1 MKMRTPIIAGN
12 WKMNM
17 TRGNAQDLVRGLG
30 QAIEGVEGVEVV
42 VCPPF
47 TALDAVAEEC
57 KELGIG
63 LGAQNMHWE
72 ASGAFT
78 GEVAPQMVKDVGCQY
93 VIIGHSERR
102 QYFGETNETVNAKV
116 KAALANQLIPIMCVG
131 ETLEQRETGITDRI
145 CREQVVEG
153 LQGIDAAKLRRLV
166 VAYEPIWAIGTG
178 KSASAKDAEHVIN
191 YIRSVL
197 ADLLGA
203 DIAKDIRIQYGG
215 SVKPD
220 NIEELMAQPN
230 IDGALVG
237 GASLKADSFA
247 AIVRGALNE

>member
-1 MKMRTPIIAGN
+1 
-12 WKMNM
+12 MNM
-17 TRGNAQDLVRGLG
+17 TRADALALVQDLGK
-30 QAIEGVEGVEVV
+30 AIEDVEGIEVV

-47 TALDAVAEEC
+47 TALDAVNAEC
-57 KELGIG
+57 AELGVA

-72 ASGAFT
+72 SSGAFT
-78 GEVAPQMVKDVGCQY
+78 GEVSPGMLKDAGCKY

-102 QYFGETNETVNAKV
+102 QFFGETNETVNAKV
-116 KAALANQLIPIMCVG
+116 RSALGHGLIPIMCVG
-131 ETLEQRETGITDRI
+131 ETLEQRETGITDRV

-153 LQGIDAAKLRRLV
+153 LQGIDPSMLSEIV
-166 VAYEPIWAIGTG
+166 IAYEPIWAIGTG

-191 YIRSVL
+191 FIRSVL
-197 ADLLGA
+197 ADLLGREA
-203 DIAKDIRIQYGG
+203 AESIRIQYGG

-220 NIEELMAQPN
+220 NTEELMAQPN

-247 AIVRGALNE
+247 GIVRFAVRE

>member
-1 MKMRTPIIAGN
+1 MRTPIIAGN

-17 TRGNAQDLVRGLG
+17 TRTDALALVQGIG
-30 QAIEGVEGVEVV
+30 KAIEGIEGVEVV

-47 TALDAVAEEC
+47 TALDAVADEC
-57 KELGIG
+57 KDLGIA

-72 ASGAFT
+72 DSGAFT
-78 GEVAPQMVKDVGCQY
+78 GEISPIMIKDAGCRY

-102 QYFGETNETVNAKV
+102 QLFGETNEAVNAKI
-116 KAALANQLIPIMCVG
+116 KAALEHHLVPMLCVG

-145 CREQVVEG
+145 CREQVLEG
-153 LQGIDAAKLRRLV
+153 LREIEPERLRGLV

-191 YIRSVL
+191 YIRLVL
-197 ADLLGA
+197 ADLLGME
-203 DIAKDIRIQYGG
+203 IARKIRILYGG
-215 SVKPD
+215 SVKPE
-220 NIEELMAQPN
+220 NTEELMAQPN
-230 IDGALVG
+230 VDGALVG

-247 AIVRGALNE
+247 DIVALAVSK

>member
-1 MKMRTPIIAGN
+1 
-12 WKMNM
+12 MNM
-17 TRGNAQDLVRGLG
+17 TRADAVALVKDL
-30 QAIEGVEGVEVV
+30 AASIEGIDGVEVV

-47 TALDAVAEEC
+47 TALDAVAEVC
-57 KELGIG
+57 KETGIG

-72 ASGAFT
+72 VSGAFT
-78 GEVAPQMVKDVGCQY
+78 GEVSPAMVKDAGCKY

-116 KAALANQLIPIMCVG
+116 KAALAHQLIPIMCVG
-131 ETLEQRETGITDRI
+131 ETLEQRETGVTDRV

-153 LQGIDAAKLRRLV
+153 LKGIEGADLTELV
-166 VAYEPIWAIGTG
+166 VAYEPVWAIGTG

-197 ADLLGA
+197 AELLGA
-203 DIAKDIRIQYGG
+203 DIAEKIRIQYGG

-220 NIEELMAQPN
+220 NIDELMAQPN

-237 GASLKADSFA
+237 GASLKAESFA
-247 AIVRGALNE
+247 GIVRGAVKE

>member
-1 MKMRTPIIAGN
+1 VRTPIIAGN

-17 TRGNAQDLVRGLG
+17 IRADAAALVQGLG
-30 QAIEGVEGVEVV
+30 KALEGIENVEVV

-47 TALDAVAEEC
+47 TALDAVAAEC
-57 KELGIG
+57 ANLGIG

-78 GEVAPQMVKDVGCQY
+78 GEISPVMVKDAGCKY

-102 QYFGETNETVNAKV
+102 QYFGETNDTVNAKI
-116 KAALANQLIPIMCVG
+116 KAALEHELTPIMCVG
-131 ETLEQRETGITDRI
+131 ETLEQREAGVTDRI

-153 LQGIDAAKLRRLV
+153 LKGIDSNLLKDIV
-166 VAYEPIWAIGTG
+166 VAYEPVWAIGTG

-191 YIRSVL
+191 YIRQVL
-197 ADLLGA
+197 ADLLGTDA
-203 DIAKDIRIQYGG
+203 AEKIRIQYGG
-215 SVKPD
+215 SVKPE
-220 NIEELMAQPN
+220 NTEELMAQPN

-237 GASLKADSFA
+237 GASLKAESFA
-247 AIVRGALNE
+247 GIISRAAKG

>member
-1 MKMRTPIIAGN
+1 MRTPIIAGN

-17 TRGNAQDLVRGLG
+17 TRGEAVALVKDLGKS
-30 QAIEGVEGVEVV
+30 IEGMEGVEVV

-47 TALDAVAEEC
+47 TALDAVAGEC
-57 KELGIG
+57 QDTGIG
-63 LGAQNMHWE
+63 LGAQNMHYE
-72 ASGAFT
+72 VSGAFT
-78 GEVAPQMVKDVGCQY
+78 GEVSPAMVKDAGCKY

-102 QYFGETNETVNAKV
+102 QFFGETNQTVNAKV

-131 ETLEQRETGITDRI
+131 ETLEQRETGVTDRV

-153 LQGIDAAKLRRLV
+153 LEGIDAGDLTELV
-166 VAYEPIWAIGTG
+166 VAYEPVWAIGTG

-191 YIRSVL
+191 YIRLVL
-197 ADLLGA
+197 AELLGGE
-203 DIAKDIRIQYGG
+203 IAEKIRIQYGG

-220 NIEELMAQPN
+220 NIDELMAQPN

-247 AIVRGALNE
+247 GIVRGALKE

>member
-1 MKMRTPIIAGN
+1 MRTPIIAGN

-17 TRGNAQDLVRGLG
+17 TRADAVALVRGLG
-30 QAIEGVEGVEVV
+30 KAIEGLEGVEVV

-47 TALDAVAEEC
+47 TALEAVAEDC
-57 KELGIG
+57 KDLGIG

-72 ASGAFT
+72 TSGAFT
-78 GEVAPQMVKDVGCQY
+78 GEVSPAMVKDVGCKY

-102 QYFGETNETVNAKV
+102 QFFGETNETVNAKV
-116 KAALANQLIPIMCVG
+116 KAALANQLVPIMCVG
-131 ETLEQRETGITDRI
+131 ETLEQRETGVTDRV
-145 CREQVVEG
+145 CREQVVGG
-153 LQGIDAAKLRRLV
+153 LDGIDSADLTGLV

-197 ADLLGA
+197 ADILGMEA
-203 DIAKDIRIQYGG
+203 AQKIRIQYGG

-220 NIEELMAQPN
+220 NIDELMAQPN

-247 AIVRGALNE
+247 GIARGALKE

>member
-1 MKMRTPIIAGN
+1 PIIAGN

-17 TRGNAQDLVRGLG
+17 IRADAAALVQGLG
-30 QAIEGVEGVEVV
+30 KALEGIENVEVV

-47 TALDAVAEEC
+47 TALDAVAAEC
-57 KELGIG
+57 AKWGIG

-78 GEVAPQMVKDVGCQY
+78 GEISPVMVKDAGCKY

-102 QYFGETNETVNAKV
+102 QYFGETNDTVNAKI
-116 KAALANQLIPIMCVG
+116 KAALEHELTPIMCVG
-131 ETLEQRETGITDRI
+131 ETLEQREAGVTDRI

-153 LQGIDAAKLRRLV
+153 LKGIDSNLLKDIV
-166 VAYEPIWAIGTG
+166 VAYEPVWAIGTG

-191 YIRSVL
+191 YIRQVL
-197 ADLLGA
+197 ADLLGTDA
-203 DIAKDIRIQYGG
+203 AEKIRIQYGG
-215 SVKPD
+215 SVKPE
-220 NIEELMAQPN
+220 NTEELMAQPN

-237 GASLKADSFA
+237 GASLKAESFA
-247 AIVRGALNE
+247 GIISRAAKG